1 MYFFSILAQNT
12 YTNIIVDVK
21 FKYVL
26 CITRI
31 EANYGGLL
39 WKFSL
44 EFWYSNQGW
53 SPFVLLYL
61 ENYALSKSV
70 STTESIE
77 VWHTDNGDVLG
88 GEVNSPPV
96 TGPDH
101 SLDIS
106 WPLVTHC
113 VLINHNGI
121 RWHLSKIST
130 RKRFMW
136 RGMTFWKIQIIFS
149 LNSKWV
155 IFNCYRKKSIEK

>member
-1 MYFFSILAQNT
+1 MPTHVLSIQFFKSKYLYIIQLIIAVTNCTFFSILEQNT

-39 WKFSL
+39 WKFCL

-96 TGPDH
+96 AGHGPFSGHQLTAGH
-101 SLDIS
+101 SLC
-106 WPLVTHC
+106 T
-113 VLINHNGI
+113 N
-121 RWHLSKIST
+121 
-130 RKRFMW
+130 
-136 RGMTFWKIQIIFS
+136 
-149 LNSKWV
+149 
-155 IFNCYRKKSIEK
+155 

>member
-1 MYFFSILAQNT
+1 MPTHVLSIQFFKSKYLYIIQLIIAVTNCTFFSILEQNT

-39 WKFSL
+39 WKFCL

-96 TGPDH
+96 TGHGPFSGH
-101 SLDIS
+101 QLTAGPSLC
-106 WPLVTHC
+106 T
-113 VLINHNGI
+113 N
-121 RWHLSKIST
+121 
-130 RKRFMW
+130 
-136 RGMTFWKIQIIFS
+136 
-149 LNSKWV
+149 
-155 IFNCYRKKSIEK
+155 